1 MESKETIL
9 DVALVSDE
17 LVRALTQPHKSDAE
31 FEGKYHH
38 TGFQWWTY
46 DIWSSGFQASML
58 THLEYVSRDELY
70 DFVSQFVRRIF
81 DKKQPKGD
89 AVRALL
95 TAAFGS
101 EKQFEIK
108 EE

>member
-1 MESKETIL
+1 MESKGKVL
-9 DVALVSDE
+9 NVASVSDE
-17 LVRALTQPHKSDAE
+17 LIRALTQPHKPDDE

-38 TGFQWWTY
+38 MGFQWWTY

-58 THLEYVSRDELY
+58 THLEYVNSDELY

-81 DKKQPKGD
+81 DKKQPKGE

-95 TAAFGS
+95 TAAFGTK
-101 EKQFEIK
+101 KQFEIK